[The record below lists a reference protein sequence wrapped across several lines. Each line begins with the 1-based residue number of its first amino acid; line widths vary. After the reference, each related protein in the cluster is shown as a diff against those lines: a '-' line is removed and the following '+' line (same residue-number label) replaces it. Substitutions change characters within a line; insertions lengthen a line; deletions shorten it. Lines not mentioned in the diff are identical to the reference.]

1 MAKARTSQRHK
12 PEQTGAR
19 ARKKI
24 ETLLPASF
32 RLHLKASIREGLLAF
47 ESIFDEAVKAL
58 EEDGRKEPGRKRKK
72 IKVE

>member
-1 MAKARTSQRHK
+1 MAKARTSLRHK
-12 PEQTGAR
+12 PEQIGAR
-19 ARKKI
+19 TRKKI

-32 RLHLKASIREGLLAF
+32 RSHLRASIREGLLAF

-58 EEDGRKEPGRKRKK
+58 EENRGKPTGKGKK